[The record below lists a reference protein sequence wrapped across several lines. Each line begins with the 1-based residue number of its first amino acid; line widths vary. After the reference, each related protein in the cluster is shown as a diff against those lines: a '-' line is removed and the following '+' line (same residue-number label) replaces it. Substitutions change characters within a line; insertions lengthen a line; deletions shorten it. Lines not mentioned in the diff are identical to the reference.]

1 MPAAYNTTERYREL
15 ENRLSECRGRI
26 NILEEKLLGSPVPLP
41 VAEFDRLLD
50 EYRAEQ
56 IRLAHLEQ
64 EQEGNSTPAKTAAA
78 KERWRKQ
85 NRDRRKKLHYYP
97 YKKTFIMARTKKTV
111 VSGITREQAE
121 QAFADFAAADA
132 KVQNLTSKMDIE
144 MTRIRE
150 KYADQLAELSATK
163 EKNFDIMQAYAVE
176 NKEELFSK
184 RKSLESAHGVFGFRT
199 GTPKLKNLKG
209 FTWAAVTN
217 ICKELLPQYIRT
229 TDELAKDKL
238 LADRD
243 NPKVAEFFPKIG
255 VQVVQEETFYVEP
268 KKENDA
274 QSA

>member
-1 MPAAYNTTERYREL
+1 
-15 ENRLSECRGRI
+15 
-26 NILEEKLLGSPVPLP
+26 
-41 VAEFDRLLD
+41 
-50 EYRAEQ
+50 
-56 IRLAHLEQ
+56 
-64 EQEGNSTPAKTAAA
+64 
-78 KERWRKQ
+78 
-85 NRDRRKKLHYYP
+85 
-97 YKKTFIMARTKKTV
+97 MARTKKTV

-150 KYADQLAELSATK
+150 KYADQLADLSATK
-163 EKNFDIMQAYAVE
+163 EKIFDIMQAYAVE

-184 RKSLESAHGVFGFRT
+184 RKSLESAYGVFGFRT

-217 ICKELLPQYIRT
+217 ICKELLLQYIRT

-243 NPKVAEFFPKIG
+243 NPEVAEFFPKIG

-274 QSA
+274 QQSA